1 MLFLWGADG
10 AVAMLEDVAHGH
22 YGTGLIS
29 RATAEMLREK
39 HVRRRAGVAWG
50 TRRLVEALPV
60 PKSESAPK
68 SDSKS
73 NSAPAS
79 SSPAARSDE
88 EVDRGAN
95 EEVDDEA
102 TARTGKVRA
111 AARRRLPPAQ
121 EKRPGA
127 RPDESATTDPYEDPL
142 PPVRAAPVRGGTA
155 LRIEQGAH
163 GGSGLGERPRRG
175 RS

>member
-1 MLFLWGADG
+1 MPA
-10 AVAMLEDVAHGH
+10 
-22 YGTGLIS
+22 
-29 RATAEMLREK
+29 
-39 HVRRRAGVAWG
+39 
-50 TRRLVEALPV
+50 
-60 PKSESAPK
+60 PKSAPVPK

-73 NSAPAS
+73 KLAPAP

-88 EVDRGAN
+88 EVGGGAN

-102 TARTGKVRA
+102 AARTGKVRVA
-111 AARRRLPPAQ
+111 ASALTFHSVTGWVVDPGDVSANSTCAAVYALAQ

-127 RPDESATTDPYEDPL
+127 RPDESATADPYEDPL

-155 LRIEQGAH
+155 LRVEQGAH
-163 GGSGLGERPRRG
+163 GGSGLGECPRRG

>member
-1 MLFLWGADG
+1 MSANSTCA
-10 AVAMLEDVAHGH
+10 AV
-22 YGTGLIS
+22 Y
-29 RATAEMLREK
+29 RLR
-39 HVRRRAGVAWG
+39 R
-50 TRRLVEALPV
+50 
-60 PKSESAPK
+60 
-68 SDSKS
+68 
-73 NSAPAS
+73 
-79 SSPAARSDE
+79 
-88 EVDRGAN
+88 
-95 EEVDDEA
+95 
-102 TARTGKVRA
+102 
-111 AARRRLPPAQ
+111 Q